1 MYFYQSQV
9 TNQRKLVMD
18 LMKHVEGLT
27 EDIGRM
33 VMERVRYKRSYNCV
47 MVELNR
53 KFVQESGRHGWWDTT
68 VQLTGT
74 CISICNDTEPGN
86 INRSI
91 NVTYWYLQNFKGQW
105 IDNVRSSYLVRTIKD
120 MNVPHNYHWIETWC
134 NPDYPPWEF
143 INYCE
148 DHLMDIWYYPWE
160 DRIYTIEH
168 DLFIP
173 SFDDT
178 GDNHLKMKAFNE
190 DGMDRWRHCLM

>member
-1 MYFYQSQV
+1 
-9 TNQRKLVMD
+9 MD
-18 LMKHVEGLT
+18 LMKLAKGLDF
-27 EDIGRM
+27 DIDRM
-33 VMERVRYKRSYNCV
+33 VKQRVGFKMSYNCV
-47 MVELNR
+47 IAALNK
-53 KFVQESGRHGWWDTT
+53 KFVREVVARPGWWDTT

-86 INRSI
+86 MERSR
-91 NVTYWYLQNFKGQW
+91 NVSYWYLQNFKGRR
-105 IDNVRSSYLVRTIKD
+105 IDNVRSSYLVRKIKD

-134 NPDYPPWEF
+134 NPEYPPWEF

-173 SFDDT
+173 PFDDT
-178 GDNHLKMKAFNE
+178 GENHLIMKAFNE
-190 DGMDRWRHCLM
+190 DGMDRWRHCLV